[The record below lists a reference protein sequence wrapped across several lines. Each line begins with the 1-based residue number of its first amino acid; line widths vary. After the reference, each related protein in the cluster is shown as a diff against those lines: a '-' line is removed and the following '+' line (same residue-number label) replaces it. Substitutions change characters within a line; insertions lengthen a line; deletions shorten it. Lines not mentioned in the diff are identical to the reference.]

1 MRMWRSMVV
10 LLVSV
15 VGKCCGRLK
24 CLRTCMGWRLNLT
37 WLKLRI
43 PRLIMNRK
51 NLLQRNIQTS
61 SCKTNAKR
69 YRIIFASV
77 LCLFTCCTFYTEKT
91 KKNVLH
97 NLTRMLM
104 CSYCGD
110 VAKQIWRWYSCGY
123 VVVSNVVM
131 AFKYCISKNRLH
143 MWWVVTYVI
152 VVYDWKKWK
161 LGGGARWEGTV

>member
-1 MRMWRSMVV
+1 MKYSKNLDSLPMRMWRSMVV

-91 KKNVLH
+91 KMSFIILPECWCVPIVVMWRNKFGDDIPVD
-97 NLTRMLM
+97 TWWFRMLWWHSNTVYQKIG
-104 CSYCGD
+104 CICGEL
-110 VAKQIWRWYSCGY
+110 WRTW
-123 VVVSNVVM
+123 
-131 AFKYCISKNRLH
+131 
-143 MWWVVTYVI
+143 
-152 VVYDWKKWK
+152 
-161 LGGGARWEGTV
+161 